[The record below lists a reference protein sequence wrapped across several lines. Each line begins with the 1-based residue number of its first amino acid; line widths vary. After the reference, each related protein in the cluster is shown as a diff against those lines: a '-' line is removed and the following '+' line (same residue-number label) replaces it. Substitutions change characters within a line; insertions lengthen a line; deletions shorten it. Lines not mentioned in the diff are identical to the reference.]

1 MVTSE
6 RSEGAA
12 ERAEGAEAEDAAKAR
27 RRRDARDAAQA
38 APHAAQLRQQLGDR
52 VHGLALALPR
62 RRRHRRRRQTGAG
75 ADDFAEGAGVLAADQ
90 AQQPTGAAAH
100 RTGAAGAAQIT
111 CRFIRTMFNQVK

>member
-1 MVTSE
+1 MG
-6 RSEGAA
+6 RGAA
-12 ERAEGAEAEDAAKAR
+12 GGR
-27 RRRDARDAAQA
+27 RRRR
-38 APHAAQLRQQLGDR
+38 RRGGR
-52 VHGLALALPR
+52 RRGRRGRRGRRRRRR